1 MWRAPI
7 LLLLAPLVLFALLI
21 AHLSMALGWGS
32 RMDPLG
38 YGVKAI
44 KG

>member
-1 MWRAPI
+1 
-7 LLLLAPLVLFALLI
+7 LLFPFVLTALAV
-21 AHLSMALGWGS
+21 AHLSLLWGWGS

-38 YGVKAI
+38 YGVRAV